1 MSRYAEVIG
10 DPIAQSK
17 SPIIHRFWL
26 EKLGL
31 AGDYRRAHVMR
42 ERLAEYLAAR
52 RADSDWLG
60 CNVTIPHKQAV
71 IPLLDRVAPL
81 AAQIGAVNTIVR
93 EADGTLIGDNSDAPG
108 FLEPLKGLLARPH
121 YFRMAR
127 VLGTGGAARAIAH
140 ALAGEDFTVVVAGRD
155 LAKAQALAA
164 ELSPDER
171 LAASLGQFAQPLV
184 FDWGERDAE
193 VLDLFVNATSLGMT
207 GQPPLDVDFSN
218 VPPNAIVYDAVYA
231 PLETPLLAEAKAR
244 GLRTID
250 GLEML
255 VGQAAI
261 AFRLLFGAE
270 APRAHDA
277 ELRALLTA

>member
-31 AGDYRRAHVMR
+31 AGDYRRAHVTR
-42 ERLAEYLAAR
+42 EGLAEYLVSR
-52 RADSDWLG
+52 RADPDWLG

-93 EADGTLIGDNSDAPG
+93 EADGSLTGDNSDAPG

-171 LAASLGQFAQPLV
+171 LAAPLGQFAQPLV

-193 VLDLFVNATSLGMT
+193 VLDLFVNATSLGMA
-207 GQPPLDVDFSN
+207 GQPPLDMDFSN

-261 AFRLLFGAE
+261 AFGLLFGAE